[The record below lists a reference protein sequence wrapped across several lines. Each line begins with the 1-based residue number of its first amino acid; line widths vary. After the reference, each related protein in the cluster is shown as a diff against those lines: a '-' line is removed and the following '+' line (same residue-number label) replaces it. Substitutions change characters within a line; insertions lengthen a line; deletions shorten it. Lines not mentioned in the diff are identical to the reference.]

1 MKFAVNEIDERVAN
15 YKKLQTRAAELDQ
28 QILELRRAEEK
39 VGGPGFDKS
48 VRSLFNRLHRDREKV
63 LRAMDIELQLVG
75 YSVIRNW

>member
-1 MKFAVNEIDERVAN
+1 MKFAVNEIDERVAS

-28 QILELRRAEEK
+28 EIREIRRAERDNPS
-39 VGGPGFDKS
+39 VDFD
-48 VRSLFNRLHRDREKV
+48 RSEGSHFMKLHRDREKV